1 MELILNMLAEASAT
15 TISVKEQPK
24 DFFASAK
31 IAKEGAGVAKAARK
45 QLEDRMGES
54 VVSPQNAR
62 QIAQKKKHKL
72 S

>member
-1 MELILNMLAEASAT
+1 MLAEASAT
-15 TISVKEQPK
+15 TISTKEQPK
-24 DFFASAK
+24 DFLASAK

-62 QIAQKKKHKL
+62 QIAQKKKQKL